1 MAERKMG
8 RLLWLAIALGGLAQ
22 SSEVKSS
29 QDNATESS
37 HEDEDCVDSWLQRH
51 GGARRY
57 YGGAVTVTESGD
69 ACLSWS
75 LFPDFSR
82 RFPRGAGLGDHSR
95 CRNPDGDA
103 RPWCFRREAGGVV
116 GWAYCRCNDGA
127 VRLSGG
133 ATGTE
138 GHVEVYWAGRWGT
151 VCARGWDSRH
161 ATVVCRQL
169 GLGERGIARS
179 RARSGPGRGDSGHD
193 PSGHWLGLACTGAE
207 GALSRCPR
215 AAGGRAAAAGCG
227 RLGDAGVTCV
237 MRKGSMPSL
246 RLAGGRSALEG
257 RVEVLHAG
265 AWGTVCDDQWD
276 GRDAQVVCRQ
286 LGLSGQARA
295 VTSARFGEGVGP
307 IWMDEV
313 RCLGREDSLES
324 CPRAPWGHHNC
335 LHGEDAGVACNP
347 HQEGSVRLVGGKGS
361 HQGRVEIYHDGEWG
375 NVCDDGWTMISSHVV
390 CRQLGFSG
398 ADRPARESEF
408 GPGSGFVLLDE
419 VSCRG
424 GEASLLACPR
434 SEWGRHDC
442 SHDEDVGVICR
453 RHGDGSR
460 PPSLKAA
467 PAPAPAPRLRL
478 ADGESEREGR
488 VEVLVD
494 GRWGTVCDDGWGHRE
509 AAVVCRQLGY
519 SGPAHAWPMAY
530 FGEGEGPIHLHSVQ
544 CSGLEGSLHECVRS
558 PGDPH
563 DCRHSEDAGVICD
576 ESGERGNG
584 VEAGVCGVR
593 PLRRG
598 KRIVGGRRALRGSW
612 PWQASLRLRVPGGQ
626 SRLLCGATLIGTCW
640 ALTAAHCFKRYGTNS
655 TRAYAVRVG
664 DHHSLVPEA
673 AEEEM
678 LVERVV
684 THPGYDA
691 GSGSNQDDIALVQLR
706 RPSTAT
712 PARRWPGGGEVG
724 GRPGRPRG
732 GRIEEEA
739 CARLSSRVMPACL
752 PARRGDVRRTTR
764 GCYVTGWGDTGVAYS
779 RTLQEARL
787 PLLPRRLCH
796 QHYGGRF
803 LSERMLCAGGIRD
816 GARVDSCQGDS
827 GGPLVCEH
835 PDGHWE
841 LQGVTS
847 WGRGCGLRDSP
858 GVYTRVSAYLGWIR
872 RVSHIT

>member
-1 MAERKMG
+1 MG
-8 RLLWLAIALGGLAQ
+8 RRLLWLAVALGGLAQ

-29 QDNATESS
+29 QDNATESP
-37 HEDEDCVDSWLQRH
+37 HDDEGCVDSWLQRH

-57 YGGAVTVTESGD
+57 YGGAVAVTEWGD

-103 RPWCFRREAGGVV
+103 RPWCFRREPGGVV
-116 GWAYCRCNDGA
+116 GWAYCRCNDG
-127 VRLSGG
+127 
-133 ATGTE
+133 
-138 GHVEVYWAGRWGT
+138 
-151 VCARGWDSRH
+151 
-161 ATVVCRQL
+161 
-169 GLGERGIARS
+169 
-179 RARSGPGRGDSGHD
+179 
-193 PSGHWLGLACTGAE
+193 
-207 GALSRCPR
+207 
-215 AAGGRAAAAGCG
+215 
-227 RLGDAGVTCV
+227 
-237 MRKGSMPSL
+237 SMPSV

-265 AWGTVCDDQWD
+265 SWGTVCDDQWD
-276 GRDAQVVCRQ
+276 ERDAQVVCRQ

-295 VTSARFGEGVGP
+295 LTSARFGEGVGP

-313 RCLGREDSLES
+313 RCLGGEGSLEL

-361 HQGRVEIYHDGEWG
+361 HQGRVEVYHDGEWG
-375 NVCDDGWTMISSHVV
+375 NVCDDGWTMTSSHVV

-442 SHDEDVGVICR
+442 SHDEDVGIVCR
-453 RHGDGSR
+453 RHGDSSR
-460 PPSLKAA
+460 PPFFKTA

-494 GRWGTVCDDGWGHRE
+494 GRWGTVCDDGWGRRE

-576 ESGERGNG
+576 ESGERGNE

-598 KRIVGGRRALRGSW
+598 KRIVGGRRAVRGSW

-678 LVERVV
+678 PVERVV

-691 GSGSNQDDIALVQLR
+691 ASGSNQDDIALVQLR
-706 RPSTAT
+706 RPSAAT
-712 PARRWPGGGEVG
+712 PARRWPGGEEVG

-739 CARLSSRVMPACL
+739 CVRLSARVMPACL
-752 PARRGDVRRTTR
+752 PARGRGDVRRTTR

-787 PLLPRRLCH
+787 PLLPRRVCH

-835 PDGHWE
+835 PDGRWE